1 VIYYEVLREY
11 LKHAVFEERD
21 WLEDMD
27 NATGPVQ
34 AVFRTWQGGVI
45 TIEKFR
51 GMIE

>member
-27 NATGPVQ
+27 AATGPVQ
-34 AVFRTWQGGVI
+34 TIIRNWQGGIVSI
-45 TIEKFR
+45 QEFR
-51 GMIE
+51 GIE